1 MAIGSIRL
9 VGGPM
14 RASAL
19 YQIPEHCLVFLLLL
33 AYQQNTI
40 QSTIVQIPAD
50 ELQPMDNKIHMII
63 AYCGPDENRRGVLL
77 EQ

>member
-1 MAIGSIRL
+1 
-9 VGGPM
+9 M